1 MRCRYPHASHARPYP
16 PPPLALALTS
26 YPARPSPQEPERARR
41 NLAAL
46 PQPTALPPIG
56 FIFIVPPKE
65 LRRGITEEVA
75 LVRVAGFC
83 EDTGSLL
90 LQQVFADGRPS
101 RIEKASGALL
111 RRLGPSPPE
120 SLPPEI
126 VAAAAAALE
135 CGEPSPIWVAPRAAR
150 HTRVPTIPVLYM

>member
-1 MRCRYPHASHARPYP
+1 M
-16 PPPLALALTS
+16 
-26 YPARPSPQEPERARR
+26 
-41 NLAAL
+41 
-46 PQPTALPPIG
+46 
-56 FIFIVPPKE
+56 
-65 LRRGITEEVA
+65 
-75 LVRVAGFC
+75 AGFC

-135 CGEPSPIWVAPRAAR
+135 SPLPFGSLRVLR
-150 HTRVPTIPVLYM
+150 HPRVPTIPVLYNDNRYQNPGFDFPWLGGIGIEYQV

>member
-1 MRCRYPHASHARPYP
+1 M
-16 PPPLALALTS
+16 
-26 YPARPSPQEPERARR
+26 
-41 NLAAL
+41 
-46 PQPTALPPIG
+46 
-56 FIFIVPPKE
+56 
-65 LRRGITEEVA
+65 
-75 LVRVAGFC
+75 RVAGFC

-120 SLPPEI
+120 SLSPEI

-135 CGEPSPIWVAPRAAR
+135 SPLPFGSLRMLR
-150 HTRVPTIPVLYM
+150 HPRVPTIPVL

>member
-1 MRCRYPHASHARPYP
+1 M
-16 PPPLALALTS
+16 
-26 YPARPSPQEPERARR
+26 
-41 NLAAL
+41 
-46 PQPTALPPIG
+46 
-56 FIFIVPPKE
+56 
-65 LRRGITEEVA
+65 
-75 LVRVAGFC
+75 VRVAGFC

-120 SLPPEI
+120 SLSPEI

-135 CGEPSPIWVAPRAAR
+135 SPLPFGSLRMWAEHHGACCATPACPPSQCTVTISKPWV
-150 HTRVPTIPVLYM
+150 

>member
-1 MRCRYPHASHARPYP
+1 M
-16 PPPLALALTS
+16 
-26 YPARPSPQEPERARR
+26 
-41 NLAAL
+41 
-46 PQPTALPPIG
+46 
-56 FIFIVPPKE
+56 
-65 LRRGITEEVA
+65 
-75 LVRVAGFC
+75 VRVAGFW

-135 CGEPSPIWVAPRAAR
+135 SPLPFGSLRVLR
-150 HTRVPTIPVLYM
+150 HPRVPTTSQYCNDIKTLGLISLGWVVLVLNTKFDFFGGAV